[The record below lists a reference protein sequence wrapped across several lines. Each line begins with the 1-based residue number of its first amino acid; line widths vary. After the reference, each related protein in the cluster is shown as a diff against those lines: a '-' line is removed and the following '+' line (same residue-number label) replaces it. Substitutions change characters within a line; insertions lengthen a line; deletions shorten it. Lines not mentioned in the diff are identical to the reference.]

1 MQGLIDSPEVQ
12 RALIARAITEDHLG
26 MTAMSS
32 KIDRLAAD
40 IEKLTALL
48 HDAKL
53 PKLNADVEKLMG
65 LFTGAKSVVW
75 AVTWVGGLGA
85 VFTAIGHLLAPYF
98 TFSQH
103 K

>member
-1 MQGLIDSPEVQ
+1 MQGLIDSADVQ

-26 MTAMSS
+26 MTAMSA
-32 KIDRLAAD
+32 KIDKLAAD
-40 IEKLTALL
+40 IEKLTALVK
-48 HDAKL
+48 DAEL

-65 LFTGAKSVVW
+65 LFAGAKSVVW

-85 VFTAIGHLLAPYF
+85 VLTAIGHLLTPYISF
-98 TFSQH
+98 NQH